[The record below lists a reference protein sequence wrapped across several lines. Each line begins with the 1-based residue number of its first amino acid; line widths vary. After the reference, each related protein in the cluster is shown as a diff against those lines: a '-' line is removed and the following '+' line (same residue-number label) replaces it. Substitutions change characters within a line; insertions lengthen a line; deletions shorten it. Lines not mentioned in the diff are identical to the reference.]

1 MTCVRNYGV
10 EQAEAVARRTAAV
23 PHPYVVGFGI
33 AGDEAGFP
41 PAPFA
46 TAFAIARDAGLGC
59 TAHAGEWGGPE
70 SIRGALALPG
80 VTRIGHGV
88 RAIED
93 PALVAELAER
103 GTVLEVCPTSNVV
116 LGVFPDL
123 ATHPLRVL
131 HDAGV
136 RVTLNSD
143 DPPYWGASVGGE
155 YELAEQAFGFT
166 PAELEAV
173 TTTAIE
179 ASFAENALKTALLG
193 RLGRGAL

>member
-1 MTCVRNYGV
+1 
-10 EQAEAVARRTAAV
+10 V
-23 PHPYVVGFGI
+23 P
-33 AGDEAGFP
+33 
-41 PAPFA
+41 
-46 TAFAIARDAGLGC
+46 
-59 TAHAGEWGGPE
+59 HAGEWAGPDNVRATIE
-70 SIRGALALPG
+70 HLRPD
-80 VTRIGHGV
+80 RIGHGV

-116 LGVFPDL
+116 LGVFTDL

-155 YELAEQAFGFT
+155 YELAERAFGFT
-166 PAELEAV
+166 PAQLEGV
-173 TTTAIE
+173 TRTAIE